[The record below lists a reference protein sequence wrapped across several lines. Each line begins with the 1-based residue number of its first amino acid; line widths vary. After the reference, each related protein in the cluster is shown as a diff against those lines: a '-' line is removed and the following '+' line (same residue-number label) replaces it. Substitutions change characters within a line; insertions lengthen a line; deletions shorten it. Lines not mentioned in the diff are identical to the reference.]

1 MRVKFM
7 QQQEDKGIMLKYA
20 FGQIYEVAI
29 PKSYGYD
36 KEKLYYVDFWVNLRN
51 IYIDYMRKIRGWG
64 TNKPLYVYY
73 CTEAYKYIADNKI
86 DISKLIDI
94 AKPSVEVRKILED
107 IKILGGKEVVE

>member
-7 QQQEDKGIMLKYA
+7 QQEDKGIMLKYA

-36 KEKLYYVDFWVNLRN
+36 KEKFYYVDFWVNLRN
-51 IYIDYMRKIRGWG
+51 IYIDYMRKMRGWG

-94 AKPSVEVRKILED
+94 AKPNND
-107 IKILGGKEVVE
+107 IKTIIQDIMVLDGKEVVE

>member
-7 QQQEDKGIMLKYA
+7 QQEDKGIMLKYA

-51 IYIDYMRKIRGWG
+51 IYIDYMRKMRGWG

-73 CTEAYKYIADNKI
+73 CTEAYRYIADNKI
-86 DISKLIDI
+86 GISKLIDI
-94 AKPSVEVRKILED
+94 AKPNND
-107 IKILGGKEVVE
+107 IKAVIQDIMVLGGKEVVE